1 MFKTPKQ
8 MGIDLPQVLEIC
20 EELWNSRSNKMSC
33 PDCGVEPGEQH
44 DPNCDVSMCT
54 SCGMQRLSC
63 DCEDGETDIWSGIWP
78 GIKECYDQRA
88 VLPGPFSGPA
98 HNAGS
103 PYNRGH
109 GPDRRN
115 RRP

>member
-63 DCEDGETDIWSGIWP
+63 DCEDGEPDVWKGMWR
-78 GIKECYDQRA
+78 GIKECYENKWIVYDTA
-88 VLPGPFSGPA
+88 MNL
-98 HNAGS
+98 
-103 PYNRGH
+103 NRWCF
-109 GPDRRN
+109 DLN
-115 RRP
+115 RFYSEKI

>member
-78 GIKECYDQRA
+78 GIKECYDQH
-88 VLPGPFSGPA
+88 LICYDDNSGFWCFDLNTWYA
-98 HNAGS
+98 NK
-103 PYNRGH
+103 
-109 GPDRRN
+109 
-115 RRP
+115 